1 MTHLYTHYGSSLEIG
16 SEFCGTKVK
25 SGEGH
30 HVGEIRC
37 GGPFH

>member
-1 MTHLYTHYGSSLEIG
+1 MTHLYPHWGSFVQNLFEL
-16 SEFCGTKVK
+16 CPTKVK